1 LTKAVIIIPALNEE
15 KTISQVVADARAY
28 GDVHVVDD
36 GSSDQTSDV
45 AREAGASV
53 SRHPAN
59 KGYDGALD
67 TGIAYALDNDYFA
80 AITVDADGQ
89 LPVDRVPAFIAL
101 IEQGADIVVG
111 DRGGGFPRWSET
123 LFAFFGKRMLGL
135 DDPFCGMKAYRL
147 EYVEKVGVRSDYVS
161 IGTGLTVRMLAL
173 GAKLS
178 NIPIE
183 VAPRDGASRMG
194 SRIRSEIMLGKAA
207 MKSFLYFLQ
216 NRK

>member
-1 LTKAVIIIPALNEE
+1 MIIIPALNEE
-15 KTISQVVADARAY
+15 TTIFQVVADARAF

-36 GSSDQTSDV
+36 GSSDRTSDV

-53 SRHPAN
+53 SRHPVN

-67 TGIAYALDNDYFA
+67 TGIAYALENGYFA

-89 LPVDRVPAFIAL
+89 LPVDRAPGFIAL

-123 LFAFFGKRMLGL
+123 AFAFLGKRILGL

-147 EYVEKVGVRSDYVS
+147 EYVKKVGVESDYVS
-161 IGTGLTVRMLAL
+161 IGTGLAVRMIAL
-173 GAKLS
+173 GARLS
-178 NIPIE
+178 NLPIE
-183 VAPRDGASRMG
+183 VAQRDGASRMG
-194 SRIRSEIMLGKAA
+194 SRIRSEIVLGKAA
-207 MKSFLYFLQ
+207 VKSLLYFLQ